1 MRFFPPTLGVCW
13 AMLNFVKICTGIVK
27 DLLDS
32 RAKSDSSDE
41 KASVSLSVTGEDSGL
56 IHQTIYHAL
65 LDQSSLEAKGKRAP
79 DMQELIDESI
89 LFLSAGTDTSSFTL
103 TMAVYNIL
111 RNPEIMQKLQ
121 QELAELKEQCG
132 GQPPSLKAIEKLP
145 YLVSCNHR
153 FHLRMNVLMLS
164 NKHRPE

>member
-1 MRFFPPTLGVCW
+1 
-13 AMLNFVKICTGIVK
+13 MLSFTKICTGIVK
-27 DLLDS
+27 DLLDL
-32 RAKSDSSDE
+32 RAKSNSSDA

-111 RNPEIMQKLQ
+111 RNPDILQRLQ

-145 YLVSCNHR
+145 YLVSCAR
-153 FHLRMNVLMLS
+153 HL
-164 NKHRPE
+164 HCG